1 MSGSKEPV
9 TLIPFGA
16 FEADLTSQELRKQ
29 DVRLPLPRQSFQILK
44 MLLERPGELVTR
56 EELRAA
62 LWPADTSVDFEHG
75 SAINRL
81 RETLGDDADNPRYI
95 ETLPQRGYR
104 FVAKLTTVAS
114 LSSPTSAEAA
124 PAPAPTRLPQGA
136 PPQKR
141 RIFATSIVA
150 VVIAFGLVIVLN
162 VASLRTRLWRTV
174 GPLRETPSQIP
185 DAQARLASG
194 RPVNPEAYEL
204 YLKGRYEWNKRTEE
218 GLKKGLEYFQQ
229 AINLDPTYALAY
241 SGLADSYSVLGN
253 NGSLPGAE
261 VYPKAKAAAL
271 RAFELDKNLAEAHA
285 SLGLVL
291 FEYAW
296 DHEVALK
303 EYETAIE
310 LNPNYATAHHWYAV
324 SLALMGRSEEAIREI
339 EQAQRL
345 DPLSVRISAN
355 VALILYEGRQYDQ
368 AIIEARKALELEPND
383 GATHFRLGDIYLQKG
398 MPKEALAEFQ
408 YNFSPEERAEPPADP
423 NLIRA
428 YAAAGNRRGAQR
440 LLVKLKQQSKREY
453 ISPWC
458 IARAFVALGE
468 NEEALVWTAK
478 GLRRLRRRYG
488 APEGR
493 ARLRPPPF
501 RPALSGTPAPHEF
514 SAIGRRL

>member
-1 MSGSKEPV
+1 V
-9 TLIPFGA
+9 
-16 FEADLTSQELRKQ
+16 
-29 DVRLPLPRQSFQILK
+29 
-44 MLLERPGELVTR
+44 
-56 EELRAA
+56 
-62 LWPADTSVDFEHG
+62 
-75 SAINRL
+75 
-81 RETLGDDADNPRYI
+81 
-95 ETLPQRGYR
+95 
-104 FVAKLTTVAS
+104 
-114 LSSPTSAEAA
+114 
-124 PAPAPTRLPQGA
+124 
-136 PPQKR
+136 
-141 RIFATSIVA
+141 
-150 VVIAFGLVIVLN
+150 VVIAFGLVTVLN
-162 VASLRTRLWRTV
+162 VASLRTRLWQTV

-185 DAQARLASG
+185 DAQARLASA

-204 YLKGRYEWNKRTEE
+204 YLKGRYEWNNRTEE

-271 RAFELDKNLAEAHA
+271 RALELDKNLAEAHA

-291 FEYAW
+291 FEYKW
-296 DHEVALK
+296 DQEAALK

-368 AIIEARKALELEPND
+368 AIIKARKALELEPND
-383 GATHFRLGDIYLQKG
+383 GATHSRLGDIYLQKG

-408 YNFSPEERAEPPADP
+408 YNLSPKERAEPPADP
-423 NLIRA
+423 DLIRA
-428 YAAAGNRRGAQR
+428 YAAAGNRREAQR
-440 LLVKLKQQSKREY
+440 LLVRLKQQSKREY

-458 IARAFVALGE
+458 IARAYVALGE
-468 NEEALVWTAK
+468 NEEALVWLQK
-478 GLRRLRRRYG
+478 GFEDYAGGMERLRVEPDFDPLRSDPRFRELLRRMNFL
-488 APEGR
+488 P
-493 ARLRPPPF
+493 
-501 RPALSGTPAPHEF
+501 
-514 SAIGRRL
+514 